1 MPPCLC
7 GNLLRVLRASVA
19 NGPNVTDVSKSP
31 TRIAGMFDAI
41 AGHYD
46 LLNHLLS
53 AGIDK
58 RWRRTAVRSLS
69 LTGRERVLDLCT
81 GTGDL
86 AIAARTATPPAA
98 RIVGI
103 DFAGAML
110 QVGRDKVRR
119 ASLEPTIAL
128 VRGDASRIPLA
139 DGSVDAVTIGF
150 GIRNVEDTTAACTE
164 MHRVLKPGGR
174 LAILEFAI
182 PTTPIVR
189 AAYLWY
195 FNQVL
200 PRIGRL
206 VSRHNAAYGYLPAS
220 VGAFASPD
228 EFVTILRHAGFDRIS
243 ASPLTFGIVFLYTA
257 ARG

>member
-1 MPPCLC
+1 
-7 GNLLRVLRASVA
+7 
-19 NGPNVTDVSKSP
+19 VTDVSKSP
-31 TRIAGMFDAI
+31 TRIAAMFDAI

-53 AGIDK
+53 AGIDT
-58 RWRRTAVRSLS
+58 RWRRRAIRSLA

-86 AIAARTATPPAA
+86 AIAARTAAPPAA
-98 RIVGI
+98 RVVGI

-110 QVGRDKVRR
+110 RVG
-119 ASLEPTIAL
+119 LEKLRHAALTDAIAL
-128 VRGDASRIPLA
+128 LRADASRIPVA
-139 DGSVDAVTIGF
+139 TGSVDAVTIGF
-150 GIRNVEDTTAACTE
+150 GIRNVQDTGAACAE

-174 LAILEFAI
+174 VAILEFAI
-182 PTTPIVR
+182 PTQPVVK
-189 AAYLWY
+189 AAYLAY
-195 FNQVL
+195 FNHVL

-228 EFVTILRHAGFDRIS
+228 EFVTILRHAGFADIS
-243 ASPLTFGIVFLYTA
+243 ASPLTLGIVFLYTA
-257 ARG
+257 RRG